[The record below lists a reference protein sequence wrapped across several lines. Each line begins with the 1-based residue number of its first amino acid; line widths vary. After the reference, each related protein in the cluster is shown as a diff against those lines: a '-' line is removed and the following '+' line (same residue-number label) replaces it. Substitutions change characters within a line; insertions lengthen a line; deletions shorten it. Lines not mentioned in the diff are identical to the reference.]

1 MVIIQ
6 HFSTKSTISQKKII
20 ILSLSGESHIDFR
33 VIKEGT
39 GILHHI
45 FRFSGGANIWG
56 RIHQGKSWY
65 SLGPSQTSKVDVFA
79 EIIFGCKPLTLFFK
93 TTT

>member
-1 MVIIQ
+1 M
-6 HFSTKSTISQKKII
+6 
-20 ILSLSGESHIDFR
+20 SHIS
-33 VIKEGT
+33 
-39 GILHHI
+39 I
-45 FRFSGGANIWG
+45 FGLLKRRPVFCIISLDLVEVLTFGG

-65 SLGPSQTSKVDVFA
+65 FLGPSQTSKVDVFA